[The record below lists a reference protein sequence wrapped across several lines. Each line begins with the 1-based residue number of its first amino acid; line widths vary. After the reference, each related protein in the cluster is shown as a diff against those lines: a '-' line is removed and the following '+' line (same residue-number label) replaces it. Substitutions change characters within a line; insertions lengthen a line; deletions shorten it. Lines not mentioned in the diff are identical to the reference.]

1 MNRMQAICYDR
12 AGPADEVL
20 ESRTLPLPNPGA
32 GEVLVRVVV
41 SGVNPSDAKLRAGA
55 RGPLGY
61 PVIVPHSD
69 GAGRIVT
76 AGAGVDPARIGQ
88 RVWLWNA
95 GWDRAM
101 GSCAEYVALPAAQ
114 AVPLPDAAS
123 YADGACL
130 GIPAQTAH
138 RCLLA
143 DGPVAGLDVLVT
155 GGAGAVGAYAVQ
167 MAKLSGARVIA
178 TVSGPQKADH
188 ARAMGAD
195 RVVNYRDTDAAAAIM
210 DATDGRGVD
219 RIVEVE
225 FGGNLAVTRQVLKD
239 NGIIAAYGSMAAPE
253 PALPFYPMMFAA
265 QTLRMVL
272 VYKLPDAARAA
283 AVADLTRWLDQ
294 GVLRHPVAL
303 RVPLSEAARAHQ
315 EVERSDRLGA
325 VLVDVAADL

>member
-1 MNRMQAICYDR
+1 MSRMRAICYDR

-20 ESRTLPLPNPGA
+20 ALRDLPRPEPGP
-32 GEVLVRVVV
+32 GEVLVQVAV
-41 SGVNPSDAKLRAGA
+41 SGANPSDAKLRAGA
-55 RGPLGY
+55 RRPLGY
-61 PVIVPHSD
+61 PLIVPHSD
-69 GAGRIVT
+69 GAGRIVA
-76 AGAGVDPARIGQ
+76 AGTGVDPARIGQ

-95 GWDRAM
+95 GWERAM
-101 GSCAEYVALPAAQ
+101 GSCAEFVALPSPQ

-143 DGPVAGLDVLVT
+143 DGPVAGLHVLVT

-178 TVSGPQKADH
+178 TVSGPEKAEH
-188 ARAMGAD
+188 ARAVGAD
-195 RVVNYRDTDAAAAIM
+195 HVVNYREGDAAAAIL
-210 DATDGRGVD
+210 DATGGRGVD

-225 FGGNLAVTRQVLKD
+225 FGGNLTLTRQVLKD

-283 AVADLTRWLDQ
+283 AAADLTRWLDQ
-294 GVLRHPVAL
+294 GALRHPVAL
-303 RVPLSEAARAHQ
+303 RVPLADTARAHRA
-315 EVERSDRLGA
+315 VEGRDRIGA
-325 VLVDVAADL
+325 VLVDVADGV